1 MIHLLICFALVCRI
15 VSIARYLIENSADLA
30 SVNSDGELPMDI
42 AGSNAMSD
50 LLQRYIDEQGIDCD
64 DARQQEEK
72 LMLADAKKWLRSDAS
87 EADRPHPKTGATA
100 LHVAAAKGYT
110 KVLSLLLA
118 GRADV
123 DRQDNDGWTPLHAA
137 CYWGKKEAAQMLIA
151 SMADMEIQNYSN
163 QTAIDIAPKDMA
175 PWLEELKKNNKRT
188 KRRPISQIRIS
199 DSIDNNIESPAK
211 VIRVEVKSPAEKV
224 NAGECHHSSIFRTTT
239 SYLNPISL
247 CFVSVDTFLKH
258 NFKIRFRK

>member
-1 MIHLLICFALVCRI
+1 VSDSSTCFLALRLLKFLFIFRI
-15 VSIARYLIENSADLA
+15 VSIARYLIENGADLA

-72 LMLADAKKWLRSDAS
+72 MMLTDAKKWLRSDAS

-175 PWLEELKKNNKRT
+175 PWLEELKKSNKRT
-188 KRRPISQIRIS
+188 KRRPVSQIRIS
-199 DSIDNNIESPAK
+199 DSIDNNIESPTK

-224 NAGECHHSSIFRTTT
+224 NAGE
-239 SYLNPISL
+239 LGSL
-247 CFVSVDTFLKH
+247 RSWL
-258 NFKIRFRK
+258 RGLS